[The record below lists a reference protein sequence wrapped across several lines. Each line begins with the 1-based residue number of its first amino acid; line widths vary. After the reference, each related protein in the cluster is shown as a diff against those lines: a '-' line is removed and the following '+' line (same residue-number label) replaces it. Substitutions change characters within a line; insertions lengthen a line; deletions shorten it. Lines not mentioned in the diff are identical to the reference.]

1 MIISLSHS
9 LSALVSSLYSLGKP
23 PNQDQSTFHLFAP
36 TIGNRPGWRRP
47 QPLWLICFWLFMW
60 AEGQQG
66 NLTAFSWC
74 KPPCSWESLGQVLG
88 KKKSWCQAMPPDQLS
103 PSPRG
108 WTEASACLFLT
119 CPGWFQG
126 VAMSKSHC
134 CSVFAAALLEVTTSH
149 PRCRSSNTPS
159 IALPQGLWKD
169 SLPSGILFPP
179 ESCLL
184 ASLLPSFCCK
194 YLFIIP
200 FWATPYKIGP
210 PTYPSTPAP
219 LTAFF
224 FP

>member
-1 MIISLSHS
+1 
-9 LSALVSSLYSLGKP
+9 
-23 PNQDQSTFHLFAP
+23 
-36 TIGNRPGWRRP
+36 
-47 QPLWLICFWLFMW
+47 
-60 AEGQQG
+60 
-66 NLTAFSWC
+66 
-74 KPPCSWESLGQVLG
+74 
-88 KKKSWCQAMPPDQLS
+88 MPPDQLS

-224 FP
+224 FPIAFIISWIIDLFLDHLLPPRKKKTTGTLCILFIANNKICT